1 MVIKPCE
8 RTCAHYRI
16 FLTIHL
22 LLSDSSLSCR
32 QILESSIFL
41 RCFVRFLMVQEKN
54 NPKTVYTPK
63 YCKKTLRRNDPDI
76 LTPFVIIIT
85 GILTLITSSS
95 LSRILSRSV
104 SKCMYDVNSDLYP
117 VIIVCMRFRCVHNH
131 RCDFQGLHDEWLQL
145 WQK

>member
-1 MVIKPCE
+1 MWKDV
-8 RTCAHYRI
+8 AHYRI

-22 LLSDSSLSCR
+22 LLSDSSLSCQ
-32 QILESSIFL
+32 QILESSIFWGVL
-41 RCFVRFLMVQEKN
+41 LDSLWFKK
-54 NPKTVYTPK
+54 KTTQKQSTLQNIV
-63 YCKKTLRRNDPDI
+63 KKTLRGNDPDI
-76 LTPFVIIIT
+76 LTPFVIIIR

-131 RCDFQGLHDEWLQL
+131 GCDFQGLHDEWLQL

>member
-1 MVIKPCE
+1 MWKDV
-8 RTCAHYRI
+8 AHYRI

-32 QILESSIFL
+32 QILQSSIFWGVL
-41 RCFVRFLMVQEKN
+41 LDSLWFKKKN
-54 NPKTVYTPK
+54 PQKQSTLQNIV
-63 YCKKTLRRNDPDI
+63 KKTLRRNDPDI

-131 RCDFQGLHDEWLQL
+131 GCDFQGLHDEWLQL

>member
-1 MVIKPCE
+1 MWKDV
-8 RTCAHYRI
+8 AHYRI

-32 QILESSIFL
+32 QILQSSIFWGVL
-41 RCFVRFLMVQEKN
+41 LDSLWFKK
-54 NPKTVYTPK
+54 KTTQKQSTLQNIV
-63 YCKKTLRRNDPDI
+63 KKTLRRNDPDI

-131 RCDFQGLHDEWLQL
+131 GCDFQGLHDEWLQL

>member
-1 MVIKPCE
+1 MWKDV
-8 RTCAHYRI
+8 AHYRI

-22 LLSDSSLSCR
+22 LLSDSSLSCQ
-32 QILESSIFL
+32 QILESSIFWGVL
-41 RCFVRFLMVQEKN
+41 LDSLWFKKKTT
-54 NPKTVYTPK
+54 PKTVYTPK

-131 RCDFQGLHDEWLQL
+131 GCDFQVLHDEWLQL

>member
-1 MVIKPCE
+1 MWKDV
-8 RTCAHYRI
+8 AHYRI

-22 LLSDSSLSCR
+22 LLSDSSLSCQ
-32 QILESSIFL
+32 QILESSIFWGVL
-41 RCFVRFLMVQEKN
+41 LDSLWFKK
-54 NPKTVYTPK
+54 KTTQKQSTLQNIV
-63 YCKKTLRRNDPDI
+63 KKTLRRNDPDI

-131 RCDFQGLHDEWLQL
+131 GCDFQGLHDEWLQL

>member
-1 MVIKPCE
+1 MKGRGSLQNISNHPSFTVRLFSFLSTDI
-8 RTCAHYRI
+8 RI
-16 FLTIHL
+16 IYF
-22 LLSDSSLSCR
+22 
-32 QILESSIFL
+32 FF

-117 VIIVCMRFRCVHNH
+117 VIIVCMRFRCVHNNG
-131 RCDFQGLHDEWLQL
+131 CDFQGLHDEWLQL

>member
-1 MVIKPCE
+1 M
-8 RTCAHYRI
+8 AHYRI

-22 LLSDSSLSCR
+22 LLSDSSLSCQ
-32 QILESSIFL
+32 QILESSIFWGVL
-41 RCFVRFLMVQEKN
+41 LDSLWFKKKTT
-54 NPKTVYTPK
+54 PKTVYTPK

-131 RCDFQGLHDEWLQL
+131 GCDFQGLHDEWLQL

>member
-1 MVIKPCE
+1 MWKNV
-8 RTCAHYRI
+8 AHYRI
-16 FLTIHL
+16 CLTIHL

-32 QILESSIFL
+32 QILQSSIFL
-41 RCFVRFLMVQEKN
+41 RCFVRFLMVQEKKPQKQSTLQN
-54 NPKTVYTPK
+54 IV
-63 YCKKTLRRNDPDI
+63 KKTLRRNDPDI
-76 LTPFVIIIT
+76 FTPFVIIIT

-131 RCDFQGLHDEWLQL
+131 GCDFQGLHDEWLQL

>member
-1 MVIKPCE
+1 MWKDV
-8 RTCAHYRI
+8 AHYRI

-32 QILESSIFL
+32 QILQSSIFL

-54 NPKTVYTPK
+54 PQKQSTLQNIV
-63 YCKKTLRRNDPDI
+63 KKTLRRNDPDI
-76 LTPFVIIIT
+76 LTPFVIIIIT

-117 VIIVCMRFRCVHNH
+117 VIIVCMRFRCVHNNG
-131 RCDFQGLHDEWLQL
+131 CDFQGLHDEWLQL

>member
-1 MVIKPCE
+1 MKGRGSLQNISNHPSFTV
-8 RTCAHYRI
+8 R
-16 FLTIHL
+16 
-22 LLSDSSLSCR
+22 LLSFLSTDITIIYFFLGVLLDSLW
-32 QILESSIFL
+32 F
-41 RCFVRFLMVQEKN
+41 KKKTT
-54 NPKTVYTPK
+54 PKTVYTPK

-76 LTPFVIIIT
+76 LTPFVIIIIT

-131 RCDFQGLHDEWLQL
+131 GCDFQGLHDEWLQL

>member
-1 MVIKPCE
+1 MWKDV
-8 RTCAHYRI
+8 AHYRI

-32 QILESSIFL
+32 QILQSSIFF
-41 RCFVRFLMVQEKN
+41 RCFVRFLMVQEKKQCTLQN
-54 NPKTVYTPK
+54 IV
-63 YCKKTLRRNDPDI
+63 KKNMRRNDPDI

-131 RCDFQGLHDEWLQL
+131 GCDFQGLHDEWLQL

>member
-1 MVIKPCE
+1 
-8 RTCAHYRI
+8 
-16 FLTIHL
+16 
-22 LLSDSSLSCR
+22 
-32 QILESSIFL
+32 
-41 RCFVRFLMVQEKN
+41 MVQEKKPQKQSTLQN
-54 NPKTVYTPK
+54 IV
-63 YCKKTLRRNDPDI
+63 KKTLRRNDPDI

-131 RCDFQGLHDEWLQL
+131 GCDFQGLHDEWLQRL
-145 WQK
+145 TKIVPRDYLSQSRLKIG